1 MLRGDIS
8 IGKFSMSNSSPWSSQ
23 SSFPVSSQSR
33 SELGLTDPTE
43 GGFRPGLPAVPE
55 ETCIFG
61 GYIDDGEEGDD
72 IEEDGCGAVDGGMR
86 DDCEE
91 EENGNGEDD
100 CDGDGEGDD
109 DGEYN
114 SGFGCNIV
122 VF

>member
-33 SELGLTDPTE
+33 AELGLTDSTE
-43 GGFRPGLPAVPE
+43 GEYGPGLPAAPE

-61 GYIDDGEEGDD
+61 GYTDDGEEEDD
-72 IEEDGCGAVDGGMR
+72 IEEDGCGEVDGGMR

-100 CDGDGEGDD
+100 CNGDGDGDD
-109 DGEYN
+109 DGEYD
-114 SGFGCNIV
+114 SGFGCDIV

>member
-1 MLRGDIS
+1 
-8 IGKFSMSNSSPWSSQ
+8 MSNSSPWSSQ

-33 SELGLTDPTE
+33 AELGLTDPTE
-43 GGFRPGLPAVPE
+43 GGFRPGLPAAPE
-55 ETCIFG
+55 ETCVFG

-72 IEEDGCGAVDGGMR
+72 IEDGCGEVDGGMR

-91 EENGNGEDD
+91 EENGNG
-100 CDGDGEGDD
+100 DGDE

-114 SGFGCNIV
+114 SGFGCDIV